1 MCSRM
6 HGSLQVGL
14 FLGCLPECSIHC
26 RTWPTTKK
34 MLTVSHV
41 DIGQSLPKLPVFQ
54 FRIDRLFSL
63 YVLFSQCT
71 CKSCDSTLE
80 NCFNCFI
87 QISSHS
93 FAYMRNIPLRNLWK
107 DKGALYLEKRKQQ
120 LKRRSLHRLLIM
132 LITSTQSLEKIQLF
146 LGCCKDRFMVQACSF
161 TVFLLPGH
169 WLSDLMLTC
178 HAFHYSPTKP

>member
-1 MCSRM
+1 
-6 HGSLQVGL
+6 
-14 FLGCLPECSIHC
+14 
-26 RTWPTTKK
+26 

-41 DIGQSLPKLPVFQ
+41 DIGQSLAKLPVFQ
-54 FRIDRLFSL
+54 VRIDRLFSL

-71 CKSCDSTLE
+71 CKSCDNTQE

-87 QISSHS
+87 QISSYS
-93 FAYMRNIPLRNLWK
+93 FAYVMCTHNLWK

-146 LGCCKDRFMVQACSF
+146 LGRCRDRFMIQACSF
-161 TVFLLPGH
+161 TVFVLPGH
-169 WLSDLMLTC
+169 WLSDLTLTC
-178 HAFHYSPTKP
+178 HAFHYSNAKP